1 MRMRLLEA
9 CFKALSATLRL
20 VMYSKF
26 ELCVRYDEDQ
36 SLDSLLGKDFSA
48 GRLKSKI
55 SSWYIIKAF
64 RPDGVTIVLL

>member
-55 SSWYIIKAF
+55 SS
-64 RPDGVTIVLL
+64 